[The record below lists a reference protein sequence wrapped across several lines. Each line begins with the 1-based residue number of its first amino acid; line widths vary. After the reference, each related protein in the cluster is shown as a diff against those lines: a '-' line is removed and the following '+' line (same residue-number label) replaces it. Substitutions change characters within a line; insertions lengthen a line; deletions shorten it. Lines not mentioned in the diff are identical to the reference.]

1 MTTIPVLWVSYRP
14 EILARGYADQGFLE
28 AVLAGELWTPPFA
41 YEFEHHEV
49 RALPRAGFPMP
60 DVDISRWTY
69 MAPFPEVEGCVFI
82 FNGRTHVD
90 FVDEIN
96 EQINRYRWVMVLLC
110 GDEEW
115 DFPWRQLEHPNMR
128 LYVMQARPEH
138 AELQRF
144 IPGGWYPRTRE
155 HLRKWFDTNPERP
168 FDWSFIGQITHERR
182 QEFAVVV
189 DEMTSAP
196 GASCVYRATDR
207 YLSDETPRADYF
219 AIMGE
224 SKVVPSPSGPFSVD
238 CARAF
243 EALEAGCIPVC
254 DVKTAY
260 AGEFDY
266 WQLLFQREVVPIPR
280 LNDWRVFPTILN
292 EVLADWP
299 ANANRTYAFWQQYKR
314 RFVTQLHEDIRE
326 LRGGGH
332 ALPESA
338 PDALITVVVTASPIP
353 SHPSTE
359 IIEATIDSIRHQLPL
374 AQIVVAC
381 DGVRPEQA
389 DQAADYHEFVRRLTW
404 LTNFRWH
411 NVVPVVMDSFQHQAN
426 MTIRAMEHVD
436 TPLILYVEHDTP
448 LCGDIQWER
457 LSQAI
462 LSGNA
467 NVIQL
472 HINDQLHPDH
482 RGICLDSEP
491 HRINGAWLRRTMAW
505 WQRPH
510 LADAD
515 WYRDAILSR
524 FTPKSRIMIEDAVYP
539 VMEGQI
545 KADPNAWNFWKVWFY
560 EPDTPSIK
568 RSLHLNGRKDQPKF
582 DMVWP

>member
-28 AVLAGELWTPPFA
+28 AALAGELWTPPFA
-41 YEFEHHEV
+41 YEFEHHEWHI
-49 RALPRAGFPMP
+49 RDSSSMLPYP
-60 DVDISRWTY
+60 D
-69 MAPFPEVEGCVFI
+69 FEGCVFI
-82 FNGRTHVD
+82 FNGRTHVEYVE
-90 FVDEIN
+90 F
-96 EQINRYRWVMVLLC
+96 INRFINRFKWVMVLLC

-115 DFPWRQLEHPNMR
+115 DFPWRDLKHPNMR

-138 AELQRF
+138 AELERF

-155 HLRKWFDTNPERP
+155 LLDKPYNAKSPRDL
-168 FDWSFIGQITHERR
+168 DWSFAGQITHERR
-182 QEFAVVV
+182 QEAAAVLRGLPAGLII
-189 DEMTSAP
+189 ETE
-196 GASCVYRATDR
+196 R
-207 YLSDETPRADYF
+207 YLEEKLSRSDYF
-219 AIMGE
+219 DLMAN
-224 SKVVPSPSGPFSVD
+224 SKVVPSPSGPYSVD
-238 CARAF
+238 CARTF
-243 EALEAGCIPVC
+243 EALEAGCIPVV
-254 DVKTAY
+254 DTKTAY
-260 AGEFDY
+260 AGAFDY
-266 WQLLFQREVVPIPR
+266 WALLFWQMLDVDESVPFP
-280 LNDWRVFPTILN
+280 LVSDWRTFPR
-292 EVLADWP
+292 VLRSLLKRWP
-299 ANANRTYAFWQQYKR
+299 ANANQVYAFWQQYKR
-314 RFVTQLHEDIRE
+314 RFVTQLHQDITD
-326 LRGGGH
+326 LRRSVRPGN
-332 ALPESA
+332 ESDWTA
-338 PDALITVVVTASPIP
+338 EPADLITVVVTASPIP

-359 IIEATIDSIRHQLPL
+359 IIEVTIDSIRHQLPT

-381 DGVRPEQA
+381 DGVRTEQA
-389 DQAADYHEFVRRLTW
+389 EQAADYHEFVRRLTW

-426 MTIRAMEHVD
+426 MTIRAMEHVH
-436 TPLILYVEHDTP
+436 TPLMLYVEHDTP
-448 LCGDIQWER
+448 LCGEIQWDR
-457 LSQAI
+457 LCGAI
-462 LSGNA
+462 QSGNA
-467 NVIQL
+467 NVVQL

-510 LADAD
+510 LANAN

-545 KADPNAWNFWKVWFY
+545 KADSNAWNFWKVWFY

-568 RSLHLNGRKDQPKF
+568 RSLHLNGRKEQPKF